1 MAKNR
6 LKIFTGTANPTLAE
20 DICSYLRMPIGQA
33 EISRFSDGEIGVKY
47 CENIRGAD
55 VFIIQP
61 TFPPVDHLF
70 ELLMLI
76 DAARRA
82 SAKRITAVMP
92 YFGYARQD
100 RKDQPRVAISAKLVA
115 NILSTSGVNRILS
128 MDLHN
133 ASIQGFFDI
142 PFDHLDASTIFT
154 EYLLEKGFGNTVVV
168 APDIGSSKRGRAY
181 ANRLGTDL
189 ALVDKKRLRPNE
201 IETVTLIGEVAGKN
215 IILVDDMIDTAGT
228 LCSAAGLLHERGAK
242 DIIACCTHPILSG
255 KAIERIENSK
265 ISKLVVTNSIPI
277 VGSKKI
283 DKIEVCPA
291 ARLFAEAIRRIHN
304 EESISSLFD

>member
-6 LKIFTGTANPTLAE
+6 LKIFSGTANRKLAE
-20 DICSYLRMPIGQA
+20 DICTYLRMPIGQA
-33 EISRFSDGEIGVKY
+33 EIARFSDGEIGVKY

-55 VFIIQP
+55 VFIVQP

-100 RKDQPRVAISAKLVA
+100 RKDQPRVSISAKLVA
-115 NILSTSGVNRILS
+115 NILSTSGVDRILS

-142 PFDHLDASTIFT
+142 PFDHLDASTLFT
-154 EYLLEKGFGNTVVV
+154 EYYLSRGISNTVVV

-181 ANRLGTDL
+181 ANRLGSDL

-201 IETVTLIGEVAGKN
+201 IDTVTLIGEVQGKN
-215 IILVDDMIDTAGT
+215 VILVDDMIDTAGT
-228 LCSAAGLLHERGAK
+228 LCSAANLLFERGVEN
-242 DIIACCTHPILSG
+242 ISACCAHAILSG
-255 KAIERIENSK
+255 KAIERIEESR
-265 ISKLVVTNSIPI
+265 ISKLVVTDSIPI
-277 VGSKKI
+277 PENKKI
-283 DKIEVCPA
+283 DKIEVCPSA
-291 ARLFAEAIRRIHN
+291 SLFAEAIRRIHN
-304 EESISSLFD
+304 EESISSLFN